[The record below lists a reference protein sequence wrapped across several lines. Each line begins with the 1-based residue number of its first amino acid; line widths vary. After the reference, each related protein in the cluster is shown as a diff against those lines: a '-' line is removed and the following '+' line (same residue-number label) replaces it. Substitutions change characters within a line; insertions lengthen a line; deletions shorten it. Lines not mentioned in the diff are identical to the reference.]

1 MKAFLSTVAVVIVFG
16 LVGNMDYQD
25 ELKEQDRYHTMVCE
39 GSWPNYKALEIDCDG
54 Y

>member
-1 MKAFLSTVAVVIVFG
+1 MKTLFSIAAFITVFG

-25 ELKEQDRYHTMVCE
+25 EMKEQDRYHTMVCD

>member
-1 MKAFLSTVAVVIVFG
+1 MKTLLSIAAFITVFG

-39 GSWPNYKALEIDCDG
+39 GSWPNYKDLEIDC
-54 Y
+54 